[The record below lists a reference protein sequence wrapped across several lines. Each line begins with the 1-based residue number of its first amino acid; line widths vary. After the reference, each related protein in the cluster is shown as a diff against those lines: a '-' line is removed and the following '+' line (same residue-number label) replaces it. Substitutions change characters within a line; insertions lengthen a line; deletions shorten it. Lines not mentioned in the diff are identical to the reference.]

1 MATAIAGPLVLV
13 ADDDEDLLDR
23 LRILLEERT

>member
-1 MATAIAGPLVLV
+1 MATAIAEPLVLV

-23 LRILLEERT
+23 VRILLEERK

>member
-1 MATAIAGPLVLV
+1 MATAIAEPLVLI

-23 LRILLEERT
+23 VRILLEERK